1 MILTTRSNGTKKMTS
16 RHILVVDDEP
26 DIRNLVHEILED
38 EGYSVT
44 TAEGGEAARK
54 ACRVRRPDLIL
65 LDIWMQDVD
74 GITLLREWAE
84 NGELPCPVVMM
95 SGHGTVE
102 TAVEAT
108 RLGAYDFIEKPISLA
123 KLLLTVERAFESDRL
138 QRENVDLREHGRPV
152 IMPIGKSEVMDK
164 LRQQA
169 RRIAQHN
176 SGVLISGEA
185 GSGKG
190 TFARYIHEQS
200 ARREGPFVEIA
211 VGSITKENSAAELFG
226 SEEGQAVHYGRL
238 EQANGGTLCIGDIAD
253 MDMQTQTRLLSVLQ
267 TNSFVRLGGNEDVE
281 VDLRIIAT
289 TQRNLEQEVAE
300 GRFRDDLFYHLNVVP
315 LHIPA
320 LREHADDVHELLN
333 FYIDHLVTHERLSY
347 RHFSV
352 AAQNRLRGYG
362 WPGNIRELRNLVQ
375 RLLILGTG
383 EEIEADEVERAIGTH
398 AEIAGDRHGP
408 AMPFDLPL
416 REAREQFEHNY
427 LIYQLQEA
435 GGSVG
440 KLAKRVGMERT
451 HLYRKLRSL
460 GIDLKKGSD

>member
-1 MILTTRSNGTKKMTS
+1 MTS

-44 TAEGGEAARK
+44 TADGGEAARK
-54 ACRVRRPDLIL
+54 ACRIRRPDLIL

-84 NGELPCPVVMM
+84 TGELPCPVVMM

-138 QRENVDLREHGRPV
+138 KRENVDLREHGRPV
-152 IMPIGKSEVMDK
+152 IMPVGKSEIMEQ

-169 RRIAQHN
+169 RRIAQH
-176 SGVLISGEA
+176 SSVVLITGEA
-185 GSGKG
+185 GAGKG

-200 ARREGPFVEIA
+200 QLNNGPFVEIA
-211 VGSITKENSAAELFG
+211 VGSITRENSATELFG
-226 SEEGQAVHYGRL
+226 VEEGQSVHYGRL

-253 MDMQTQTRLLSVLQ
+253 MDLQTQARLLSVLQ
-267 TNSFVRLGGNEDVE
+267 TSSFVRLGGNEDVE

-289 TQRNLEQEVAE
+289 TQRSLEQEVAA

-333 FYIDHLVTHERLSY
+333 FYIDYLVTHERLPY

-352 AAQNRLRGYG
+352 AAQNRLRSYK

-375 RLLILGTG
+375 RLLILGSG
-383 EEIEADEVERAIGTH
+383 EEIEVDEIERAIGSNV
-398 AEIAGDRHGP
+398 EVAGERGGP
-408 AMPFDLPL
+408 VMPYDLPL
-416 REAREQFEHNY
+416 REAREKFEHNY
-427 LIYQLQEA
+427 LLHQLQEVD
-435 GGSVG
+435 GSVG

>member
-1 MILTTRSNGTKKMTS
+1 
-16 RHILVVDDEP
+16 
-26 DIRNLVHEILED
+26 
-38 EGYSVT
+38 
-44 TAEGGEAARK
+44 
-54 ACRVRRPDLIL
+54 
-65 LDIWMQDVD
+65 
-74 GITLLREWAE
+74 
-84 NGELPCPVVMM
+84 
-95 SGHGTVE
+95 
-102 TAVEAT
+102 
-108 RLGAYDFIEKPISLA
+108 
-123 KLLLTVERAFESDRL
+123 
-138 QRENVDLREHGRPV
+138 LREHGRPV
-152 IMPIGKSEVMDK
+152 IMPIGKSEVMDQ

-185 GSGKG
+185 GAGKG

-200 ARREGPFVEIA
+200 SRSQGPFVEIA
-211 VGSITKENSAAELFG
+211 VGSITRENSAAELFG
-226 SEEGQAVHYGRL
+226 SEEGQGVHYGRL

-253 MDMQTQTRLLSVLQ
+253 MDLQTQTRLLSVLQ

-289 TQRNLEQEVAE
+289 TQRSLEQEVAE

-320 LREHADDVHELLN
+320 LREHPDDVHELLN
-333 FYIDHLVTHERLSY
+333 FYIDYLVTHERLSY

-352 AAQNRLRGYG
+352 AAQNRLRGYS

-375 RLLILGTG
+375 RLLILGSG
-383 EEIEADEVERAIGTH
+383 EEIEAGEIERALGSQT
-398 AEIAGDRHGP
+398 EQAGDQRGD
-408 AMPFDLPL
+408 AMPYDLPL

-427 LIYQLQEA
+427 LLHQLQEA

>member
-1 MILTTRSNGTKKMTS
+1 MTGQ
-16 RHILVVDDEP
+16 HILVVDDEP
-26 DIRNLVHEILED
+26 DIRSLVHDILED
-38 EGYSVT
+38 EGYSVAI
-44 TAEGGEAARK
+44 AEGGEAARK
-54 ACRVRRPDLIL
+54 ARRVRRPDLIL
-65 LDIWMQDVD
+65 LDIWMDDVD
-74 GITLLREWAE
+74 GITLLREWSE
-84 NGELPCPVVMM
+84 SGDLPCPVVMM

-138 QRENVDLREHGRPV
+138 QRENVNLRERAQPIIEPV
-152 IMPIGKSEVMDK
+152 GKSPLMSKMRE
-164 LRQQA
+164 QA

-176 SGVLISGEA
+176 SWVLIYGEA
-185 GSGKG
+185 GAGKD

-200 ARREGPFVEIA
+200 ARRKGPYVEIA
-211 VGSITKENSAAELFG
+211 VGSMSGENSATELFG
-226 SEEGQAVHYGRL
+226 QEEGETIHYGRL

-253 MDMQTQTRLLSVLQ
+253 MDMQTQTRLLSVFQ
-267 TNSFVRLGGNEDVE
+267 KNSFTRLGGSEDVE

-289 TQRNLEQEVAE
+289 TQSNLEEEVAA

-315 LHIPA
+315 LQVPA

-333 FYIDHLVTHERLSY
+333 YYIDYLVTHEHLSY

-352 AAQNRLRGYG
+352 AAQNRLRSYE

-375 RLLILGTG
+375 RLLILGSG
-383 EEIEADEVERAIGTH
+383 EEIEAAEVEKAVSAQHLATVQQ
-398 AEIAGDRHGP
+398 GP
-408 AMPFDLPL
+408 AMPYDLPL
-416 REAREQFEHNY
+416 REAREVFEKNY
-427 LIYQLQEA
+427 LVYQLEQA

-451 HLYRKLRSL
+451 HLYRKLRAL
-460 GIDLKKGSD
+460 GIEQKKGAE

>member
-185 GSGKG
+185 GSGKD

-383 EEIEADEVERAIGTH
+383 EEIEADEVERATRYSCR
-398 AEIAGDRHGP
+398 DCR
-408 AMPFDLPL
+408 
-416 REAREQFEHNY
+416 
-427 LIYQLQEA
+427 
-435 GGSVG
+435 
-440 KLAKRVGMERT
+440 
-451 HLYRKLRSL
+451 
-460 GIDLKKGSD
+460 

>member
-1 MILTTRSNGTKKMTS
+1 MTS

-26 DIRNLVHEILED
+26 DIRNLVQEILED

-44 TAEGGEAARK
+44 TADGGEAARK

-74 GITLLREWAE
+74 GITLLREWSE
-84 NGELPCPVVMM
+84 SGELPCPVVMM

-138 QRENVDLREHGRPV
+138 KRENVDLREHGRPV
-152 IMPIGKSEVMDK
+152 IMPIGKSEAMEQ

-169 RRIAQHN
+169 RRIAQH
-176 SGVLISGEA
+176 SSVVLISGEA
-185 GSGKG
+185 GAGKG
-190 TFARYIHEQS
+190 TFARYVHEQS
-200 ARREGPFVEIA
+200 QFNKGPFVEIA
-211 VGSITKENSAAELFG
+211 VGSITRENSATELFG
-226 SEEGQAVHYGRL
+226 SEEGQSVHYGRL

-253 MDMQTQTRLLSVLQ
+253 MDLQTQARLLSVLQ
-267 TNSFVRLGGNEDVE
+267 TSSFVRLGGNEDVE

-320 LREHADDVHELLN
+320 LREHPDDVHELLN
-333 FYIDHLVTHERLSY
+333 FYIDYLVTHERLPY

-352 AAQNRLRGYG
+352 AAQNRLRSYK

-375 RLLILGTG
+375 RLLILGSG
-383 EEIEADEVERAIGTH
+383 EEIEVDEIERAIGSNV
-398 AEIAGDRHGP
+398 ELAGERGGP
-408 AMPFDLPL
+408 VMPYDLPL

-427 LIYQLQEA
+427 LLHQLQEVD
-435 GGSVG
+435 GSVG

>member
-1 MILTTRSNGTKKMTS
+1 MTG

-26 DIRNLVHEILED
+26 DIRSLVHDILED

-54 ACRVRRPDLIL
+54 ARRTRRPDLIL
-65 LDIWMQDVD
+65 LDIWMEDVD
-74 GITLLREWAE
+74 GITLLREWSE
-84 NGELPCPVVMM
+84 SGDLPCPVVMM

-123 KLLLTVERAFESDRL
+123 KLLLTVERALESERL
-138 QRENVDLREHGRPV
+138 QRENLDLREHAQQVIEPVGRSPV
-152 IMPIGKSEVMDK
+152 MEE
-164 LRQQA
+164 LRVQA
-169 RRIAQHN
+169 RKIAQHN
-176 SGVLISGEA
+176 SWVLISGEA
-185 GSGKG
+185 GSGKR
-190 TFARYIHEQS
+190 TFARYIHEHSQ
-200 ARREGPFVEIA
+200 RRDGPFVEIA
-211 VGSITKENSAAELFG
+211 VGSISQENSAAELFG
-226 SEEGQAVHYGRL
+226 QEDGENVRYGRL

-253 MDMQTQTRLLSVLQ
+253 MDLQTQARLLSVLQ
-267 TNSFVRLGGNEDVE
+267 TNSFMRLGGNADVE

-289 TQRNLEQEVAE
+289 TQRKLEEEVAA

-315 LHIPA
+315 QHIPP

-333 FYIDHLVTHERLSY
+333 YYIDHMVAHERLGY
-347 RHFSV
+347 RHFTV
-352 AAQNRLRGYG
+352 AAQNRLRNYE

-375 RLLILGTG
+375 RLLILGSG
-383 EEIEADEVERAIGTH
+383 EEIEVAEVERAISTQP
-398 AEIAGDRHGP
+398 AAAAASGP
-408 AMPFDLPL
+408 PMPYDLPL

-427 LIYQLQEA
+427 LLHQLQEV

-451 HLYRKLRSL
+451 HLYRKLRAL
-460 GIDLKKGSD
+460 GIDHKKSAE

>member
-1 MILTTRSNGTKKMTS
+1 MTS

-44 TAEGGEAARK
+44 TAAGGEAARK

-74 GITLLREWAE
+74 GITLLREWSE
-84 NGELPCPVVMM
+84 SGELPCPVVMM

-138 QRENVDLREHGRPV
+138 KRENVDLREHGRPV
-152 IMPIGKSEVMDK
+152 IMPIGKSEVMEQ

-169 RRIAQHN
+169 RRIAQH
-176 SGVLISGEA
+176 SRVVLISGEA
-185 GSGKG
+185 GAGKG

-200 ARREGPFVEIA
+200 QLNKGPFVEIA
-211 VGSITKENSAAELFG
+211 VGSITRENSATELFG
-226 SEEGQAVHYGRL
+226 SEEGQSVHYGRL
-238 EQANGGTLCIGDIAD
+238 EQANGGTLCVGDIAD
-253 MDMQTQTRLLSVLQ
+253 MDLQTQARLLSVLQ
-267 TNSFVRLGGNEDVE
+267 TSSFVRLGGNEDVE

-333 FYIDHLVTHERLSY
+333 FYIDYLVTHERLPY

-352 AAQNRLRGYG
+352 AAQNRLRSYK

-375 RLLILGTG
+375 RLLILGSG
-383 EEIEADEVERAIGTH
+383 EEIEVDEIDRAIGSNV
-398 AEIAGDRHGP
+398 ELGGERVGP
-408 AMPFDLPL
+408 AMPYDLPL

-427 LIYQLQEA
+427 LLHQLQEVD
-435 GGSVG
+435 GSVG